1 MGMWS
6 MWSAPLM
13 ISNDLRAIS
22 QEFVDVLQNEE
33 VIAVDQ
39 DPLSASAQ
47 GTILVNNSDVMSA
60 QVSVWHKPLADGSR
74 AVALL
79 NTGVFD
85 AAMYNLTITAKMIGL
100 QPGSSFTA
108 RSLWDRKYVGEFVGS
123 AQFWLTPIS
132 IIMLK

>member
-13 ISNDLRAIS
+13 ISNDLRMIS
-22 QEFVDVLQNEE
+22 QEFVEVLQNEE

-47 GTILVNNSDVMSA
+47 GTILVNSSNVMSA
-60 QVSVWHKPLADGSR
+60 QVSVWHKPLVDGSR

-79 NTGVFD
+79 NSGVFD
-85 AAMYNLTITAKMIGL
+85 AAVYNLNITAEMIGL
-100 QPGSSFTA
+100 ESGSTFSV
-108 RSLWDRKYVGEFVGS
+108 RSLWD
-123 AQFWLTPIS
+123 
-132 IIMLK
+132 